1 MGLKRYGKH
10 YKGIVESAELVL
22 EMHKQDTICT
32 FGIRRTERPRSAPA
46 VGKEKIVEQGTESK
60 DSKDKLKVMDMQY

>member
-22 EMHKQDTICT
+22 EMHKQDTIHSASE
-32 FGIRRTERPRSAPA
+32 GQRPRSAPA
-46 VGKEKIVEQGTESK
+46 VGKENIVEQGTENK